1 MRRFLFAAFALAV
14 ALLAMAGTARG
25 QTPGEDSVTGSGT
38 ASFWGQFQIDVR
50 SGPIGQNPSGQASFQ
65 SAVGLL
71 SGSASCLEVRDNV
84 ATFNVPG
91 TSFGLI
97 TFQVTDNAGLGV
109 ADLIEGIPTGRTASD
124 CSPLTGAVSGSVLTG
139 DIVVHDAPPLPTTK
153 DECKNGGWKTF
164 GVFRNQ
170 GDCVSFVA
178 TKGKNP
184 PGGH

>member
-1 MRRFLFAAFALAV
+1 MRRFLFTASAFAV

-50 SGPIGQNPSGQASFQ
+50 SGPSGQNPSGQASFQ
-65 SAVGLL
+65 SVVGPL
-71 SGSASCLEVRDNV
+71 SGSVSCLEVRGNV

-91 TSFGLI
+91 TAFGLV

-109 ADLIEGIPTGRTASD
+109 ADLIEGIPTGRAASD
-124 CSPLTGAVSGSVLTG
+124 CSALTGAVFGSVLTG
-139 DIVVHDAPPLPTTK
+139 DIVVHEAPPLPTGK
-153 DECKNGGWKTF
+153 DECKHGGWRNF
-164 GVFRNQ
+164 GVFKNQ

-178 TKGKNP
+178 T
-184 PGGH
+184 GGRNQPSGP